1 MEELLTILSYI
12 LYMVTV
18 CVVLV
23 WLVKEL
29 TMGIYTGT
37 TRLEGK
43 LVVITGANCGIGL
56 ETARDLAARGARVIL
71 GCRSKQRGQIAVK
84 DIIDSTGN
92 SGVEMI
98 ELDLLSLESVR
109 RFAQLVAARNQPLHI
124 LINNAG
130 MTDGAGLHS
139 WAVGRS
145 HLSEDGLEI
154 VTQTNHLSHF
164 LLTNLLKDRLKAAGN
179 SRVINVSS
187 VAGCGGK
194 LDLNNVNYEK
204 DSSTGM
210 LKKNY
215 HNSKLMNI
223 MFTKELSKRWADIG
237 VTSYSLHP
245 GFVRTEIFRSFSHP
259 DQNFISVLVTSW
271 GRIFGREHRPP
282 SSWPVRQTSRH
293 RQEVTLVTA
302 GTGTSFCPDRPRTPA
317 SPSSYGRDL
326 LSLYSSTCETGDTP
340 LIYNSLDINR
350 TNRNFVP
357 GHI

>member
-1 MEELLTILSYI
+1 MGSLDWWETALYTWQYIPTMEDLLTILSYI
-12 LYMVTV
+12 LYMVTL
-18 CVVLV
+18 CVLLV

-29 TMGIYTGT
+29 TMGIYTGN

-71 GCRSKQRGQIAVK
+71 GCRSKQRGEIAVK

-92 SGVEMI
+92 SGVEML

-130 MTDGAGLHS
+130 IADGKGLHS

-145 HLSEDGLEI
+145 HLSKDGLEI

-164 LLTNLLKDRLKAAGN
+164 LLTNLLKDKLQAAGN

-187 VAGCGGK
+187 LAGCGGK
-194 LDLNNVNYEK
+194 LDLNNVNHEK
-204 DSSTGM
+204 DSSTTM
-210 LKKNY
+210 LKMNY
-215 HNSKLMNI
+215 HNSKLMN
-223 MFTKELSKRWADIG
+223 MLFTKELSKRWANIG

-259 DQNFISVLVTSW
+259 DQKFISLLGYITGKDLWQGAQTTIFLACDENIETQTGSFFGDCRNWDFLLPRQAKDSSLAFQLWERSAELVQL
-271 GRIFGREHRPP
+271 HM
-282 SSWPVRQTSRH
+282 
-293 RQEVTLVTA
+293 
-302 GTGTSFCPDRPRTPA
+302 
-317 SPSSYGRDL
+317 
-326 LSLYSSTCETGDTP
+326 
-340 LIYNSLDINR
+340 
-350 TNRNFVP
+350 
-357 GHI
+357 

>member
-1 MEELLTILSYI
+1 MVQHDGGPPDHTELHPIHGDS
-12 LYMVTV
+12 VFGASV
-18 CVVLV
+18 AS
-23 WLVKEL
+23 E
-29 TMGIYTGT
+29 GT
-37 TRLEGK
+37 HHGDLHWQHQARRK

-56 ETARDLAARGARVIL
+56 ETARDLAGRGARVIL
-71 GCRSKQRGQIAVK
+71 GCRSKQRGEAAVK
-84 DIIDSTGN
+84 DIIDSTEN
-92 SGVEMI
+92 SEVEML

-109 RFAQLVAARNQPLHI
+109 RFAQLVAAKNQPLHI

-187 VAGCGGK
+187 LAGCGGK

-215 HNSKLMNI
+215 HNSKLMNM

-237 VTSYSLHP
+237 VTTYSLHP

-259 DQNFISVLVTSW
+259 DQTFISVLGYLMGKDLWQGAQTT
-271 GRIFGREHRPP
+271 IF
-282 SSWPVRQTSRH
+282 
-293 RQEVTLVTA
+293 LA
-302 GTGTSFCPDRPRTPA
+302 
-317 SPSSYGRDL
+317 
-326 LSLYSSTCETGDTP
+326 CETNIETQTGSYFGDCRNWDFLLP
-340 LIYNSLDINR
+340 RQAQDSSLAFQLWER
-350 TNRNFVP
+350 SAELVQL
-357 GHI
+357 HM